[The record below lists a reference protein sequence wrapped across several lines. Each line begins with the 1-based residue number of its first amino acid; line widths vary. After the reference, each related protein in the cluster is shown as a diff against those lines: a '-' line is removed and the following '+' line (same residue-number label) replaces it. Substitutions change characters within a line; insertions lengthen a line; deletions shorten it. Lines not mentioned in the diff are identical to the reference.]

1 VRRTGSVALEAD
13 IILAKSTSPRYVF
26 EDGQTGSPT
35 RPQVSHNRRRNI
47 PHPPTPELPRQLDS
61 RVGYVEDS
69 VEPRTTLEGIFTIL
83 SRLVKTVI
91 QLGRRVRKD
100 HRRTLW
106 GTSRT
111 VSNRER
117 RWGSFSQ
124 ACYRRRAITAR
135 HTSKLLIAW
144 ARIPGQRLP
153 VFS

>member
-61 RVGYVEDS
+61 RVGYLRIPS
-69 VEPRTTLEGIFTIL
+69 
-83 SRLVKTVI
+83 SRE
-91 QLGRRVRKD
+91 RRWKAFSHPKQACQNGHSTRPQVRKD